1 MVTANEITDIIKKA
15 RERAEKKKFTQ
26 SVELVITLKDIDVK
40 KGFSLNEV
48 VNLPHP
54 ASRKSTICVIGS
66 GDMSLRAKKANADR
80 IIQPD
85 ELDRVS
91 SNKREAKK
99 LVRSYDYFVA
109 DTTLMPTVGKT
120 LGQYLGP
127 RGKMATP
134 MPFNAPIENILERFR
149 TSVRVRSKA
158 QLNTSCKIGDEN
170 MSDADLAENALAVIG
185 VVEKKLPSGD
195 RNIRNIMI
203 KLTMGKAARMTE
215 VKVA

>member
-15 RERAEKKKFTQ
+15 RERAEKKKFAQ

-85 ELDRVS
+85 ELDRVG

-109 DTTLMPTVGKT
+109 DTALMPTVGKT

-170 MSDADLAENALAVIG
+170 MSDTDLAENALAVIG
-185 VVEKKLPSGD
+185 AVEKKLPNGD